1 MGENGGINIMDPDWK
16 KTEETLDIR
25 RIMIE
30 VEIRD
35 DDEVSH
41 SSLGLFQK
49 RSPVLIYIRLKIH
62 VVLRNLCVSLISTKK
77 VFSLSGS
84 NFNIQKRVR
93 DYLHCWQERA
103 RRRSCLPYNLDKH
116 VVPLRLRYKL
126 IVAQITWPT
135 FGGWPLVF

>member
-93 DYLHCWQERA
+93 DYLHCWQEEE
-103 RRRSCLPYNLDKH
+103 
-116 VVPLRLRYKL
+116 
-126 IVAQITWPT
+126 VAFLTIWTITL
-135 FGGWPLVF
+135 FHSDSVIS